1 VRRERAGRVTW
12 FKANKVIDG
21 APDGV
26 HGPSVIAVRDGTIEG
41 VWPVA
46 QWDGAAARCA
56 ETPSRM
62 IDCSRLTA
70 LPGLVDAHVHITS
83 VSFEDVFPR
92 LPGAD
97 IESFGKTGYLDHISD
112 EMVLLAAVR
121 NAAEL
126 LRAGVTTVRDCGARG
141 ETPFALREGIARGWI
156 KGPRLLISGPPITQ
170 TGGHGYFFGGEA
182 DGPEGTRKLAR
193 TLIKKGVDFLKV
205 MATGGLAT
213 PTTNPGRASYSAPEL
228 RAVVEEAHKA
238 DLKVAAH
245 ILATEG
251 IMTALEAGI
260 DTFEHVWFIEPD
272 RSSRFNPD
280 LVKRMVDQDVVCSPT
295 IAAAEV
301 GRLTALKEKVRRGVA
316 TAAEAELAAWI
327 ERQLRHNL
335 EHLIQMH
342 EMGLR
347 IINGTDAMGGY
358 IPFDDY
364 AVTLEMMVKGGLSAL
379 DAILMSTREPAKV
392 LGVNAGVLQPGYLA
406 DIIFVDGD
414 PLNDISS
421 IRRVRKVFREG
432 ELLYEA

>member
-1 VRRERAGRVTW
+1 MNHGRAGHITYL
-12 FKANKVIDG
+12 KANKVIDG
-21 APDGV
+21 TPGGI
-26 HGPSVIAVRDGTIEG
+26 HGPSVIGVRNGVIDG

-46 QWDGAAARCA
+46 QWDTTIGQNEEAR
-56 ETPSRM
+56 TRVL
-62 IDCSRLTA
+62 DCSRWTA
-70 LPGLVDAHVHITS
+70 MPGLVDSHVHVTS
-83 VSFEDVFPR
+83 VSFEDVFPDM
-92 LPGAD
+92 PGAD
-97 IESFGKTGYLDHISD
+97 IASFGKSGYMDHITD

-121 NAAEL
+121 NAAQL
-126 LRAGVTTVRDCGARG
+126 LKAVVTTARDCGARG
-141 ETPFALREGIARGWI
+141 ETSFALREGIARGWI
-156 KGPRLLISGPPITQ
+156 NGPRLLISGPPITQ

-193 TLIKKGVDFLKV
+193 TLIKKGADFLKV

-213 PTTNPGRASYSAPEL
+213 PTTNPGRASYSVPEL

-272 RSSRFNPD
+272 KSSRFDPD
-280 LVKRMVDQDVVCSPT
+280 LAKRMVDQGVVCSPT

-301 GRLTALKEKVRRGVA
+301 GRLAALKQKMREGDASAEERDLA
-316 TAAEAELAAWI
+316 TWI
-327 ERQLRHNL
+327 ERQLRQNV
-335 EHLIQMH
+335 EHLIRMH

-364 AVTLEMMVKGGLSAL
+364 AITLEMMVKGGLSAL
-379 DAILMSTREPAKV
+379 DAILMSTREPAEA
-392 LGVNAGVLQPGYLA
+392 LGVNAGALQPGYLA

-421 IRRVRKVFREG
+421 IRRVRSVFKEG
-432 ELLYEA
+432 GLVYEA